1 MGAKLVILFLLAF
14 SLHASSYVV
23 VVNKKSSIESLS
35 SKEIRDIYLMKRYH
49 IGSQKVLPVNAA
61 SSVSLRLFFEES
73 VLEMNR
79 EKLNAFWVKKHFQG
93 IKPPLTQSSLEA
105 MKLFIKNVDEAIGYL
120 PKEMVDSDMR
130 TIYEF

>member
-1 MGAKLVILFLLAF
+1 MVARFFLILIF
-14 SLHASSYVV
+14 STALYASSYVV

-49 IGSQKVLPVNAA
+49 IGSQKVVPVNTA
-61 SSVSLRLFFEES
+61 SSISLRLFFEEN
-73 VLEMNR
+73 VLEMSR
-79 EKLNAFWVKKHFQG
+79 DKLNAFWVKQHFQG

-130 TIYEF
+130 TIHEF